1 MMMMCVY
8 IIHRALSILFI
19 SFCHLNRFHLVRSPA
34 EACKSLKEKVLIE
47 VPFVD
52 YRKILLEMISEH
64 QSHQNKPKPEFSTLF
79 AADFLRMS

>member
-1 MMMMCVY
+1 MMMCVY
-8 IIHRALSILFI
+8 YTQSIIYFIHLSFY
-19 SFCHLNRFHLVRSPA
+19 HLNRFHLVRSPA

-79 AADFLRMS
+79 AADFLRMR